1 MPGNLGLLRV
11 SEVRTA
17 GVVVAKLP
25 PSIIKVAQEE
35 MCLSG
40 QNSQCFSFPSPA
52 WMGGE
57 KAGERGGEGI
67 QFENMLKARPGGKE
81 RRRVGRS
88 GAVVWAK
95 RD

>member
-1 MPGNLGLLRV
+1 MLGNLGLLRV

-57 KAGERGGEGI
+57 KAGERGEKE
-67 QFENMLKARPGGKE
+67 FNLKICSKLGQGE
-81 RRRVGRS
+81 RRG
-88 GAVVWAK
+88 GG
-95 RD
+95 